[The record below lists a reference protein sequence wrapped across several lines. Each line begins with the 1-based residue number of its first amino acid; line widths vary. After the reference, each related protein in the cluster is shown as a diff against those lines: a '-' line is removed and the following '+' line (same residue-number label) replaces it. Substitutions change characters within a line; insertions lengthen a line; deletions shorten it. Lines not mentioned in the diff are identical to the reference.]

1 MKRQLRAV
9 LSGFRG
15 IQSCGSRYTSA
26 MRFRFSDGDV
36 EDLNSASDNS
46 DDQRTRP
53 RSGTIEKIA
62 DIAYDALRKHE
73 ITPDP
78 PDQPQD
84 DSR

>member
-1 MKRQLRAV
+1 
-9 LSGFRG
+9 
-15 IQSCGSRYTSA
+15 

-53 RSGTIEKIA
+53 RSGTIERIA

-73 ITPDP
+73 IEPSATN
-78 PDQPQD
+78 QPTD
-84 DSR
+84 ESR